1 MPSGSRRVVDKRPK
15 FPAYLITYSSTSL
28 TIDYCY
34 RQLLGLRFP
43 ITEVVIKKRNDGG
56 LDIHAFLGYTQGRS
70 RRLSP
75 AVATVGGERPIVIGK
90 GKRKIYD
97 ARMYIR
103 KEYVD
108 ACGLEIDYK

>member
-1 MPSGSRRVVDKRPK
+1 MPNCSTRVVDKRPK
-15 FPAYLITYSSTSL
+15 FPAYLVTYSSTSL

-43 ITEVVIKKRNDGG
+43 ITEVIGKKRSDGG

-75 AVATVGGERPIVIGK
+75 AVATVGGERSIVINK
-90 GKRKIYD
+90 EKKNYDTHIYTERICRC
-97 ARMYIR
+97 AWT
-103 KEYVD
+103 
-108 ACGLEIDYK
+108 

>member
-34 RQLLGLRFP
+34 RRLLGLRFP
-43 ITEVVIKKRNDGG
+43 ITAVGIIKRNDGG
-56 LDIHAFLGYTQGRS
+56 LDIHAFIGYTQGGS
-70 RRLSP
+70 RTLSP
-75 AVATVGGERPIVIGK
+75 AVATVGGEGHIVIGK
-90 GKRKIYD
+90 AKRKIYD